1 MSRSGFESARRL
13 SLFGFDKSQ
22 ALTRPA
28 PMTEQLLKRLP
39 RRARRDALRNL
50 RTEHPPT
57 AFLTVNGL
65 TTIGVLRT
73 LERAGLEVARDK
85 AVIDFDNSE
94 LSTLLHSRLTVMR
107 QPVGE
112 LGRRPAEFLLERL
125 RQEDTAKP
133 KHEVLGLEL
142 SVR

>member
-1 MSRSGFESARRL
+1 
-13 SLFGFDKSQ
+13 
-22 ALTRPA
+22 
-28 PMTEQLLKRLP
+28 MTELLKRLP
-39 RRARRDALRNL
+39 RRVRRVALRGRTL

-94 LSTLLHSRLTVMR
+94 LSTLLPPFLTVMR

-112 LGRRPAEFLLERL
+112 LGRRPAELLLERL
-125 RQEDTAKP
+125 RQEDTAKL

-142 SVR
+142 IVRESCGCE

>member
-1 MSRSGFESARRL
+1 
-13 SLFGFDKSQ
+13 
-22 ALTRPA
+22 
-28 PMTEQLLKRLP
+28 MTELLKRLP
-39 RRARRDALRNL
+39 RRVRRDALRTLRGRTL
-50 RTEHPPT
+50 RTEHLPT
-57 AFLTVNGL
+57 DFLTGNRL

-112 LGRRPAEFLLERL
+112 LGRRPAELLLERL

-142 SVR
+142 IVRESCGCE